1 MSKKERRGVITQG
14 TIAEFMRKRTQLVG
28 FSFGLFKHVQYVVEF
43 LDNALD
49 AVETARWKYGAY
61 NLDLARAT
69 LKYTR
74 TQKEDIFFE
83 DGDDVA
89 PEIDRLGEQSD
100 LPSGNG
106 DLNTTTDRV
115 QLLIDASD
123 QDIGLTT
130 LSLETLISPIRES
143 LTNEPIVIIR
153 LQEMDI
159 DSLASLPDSQTLKE
173 RMYSLEVFDNGVGLI
188 PEDLEKFGRYLA
200 SSKSERL
207 KQTRGSQGFGAPS
220 AFSDAQNTTGKPIT
234 VLTKHFLEEQA
245 TVSVFYT
252 TGKNVKQY
260 IVTPTQVNVSFP
272 HGSYIRLY
280 YLNVPYRK
288 GFVDTYI
295 RRTSLLNAH
304 ATIIYI
310 DPRNEVMVFNRRV
323 SSFPSESIYAKPHPT
338 SVSIGDF
345 KEIIHSSSHSSL
357 NTLFKES
364 FCRVSNQKARIII
377 DNAQQ
382 ELNARGTGLYM
393 TTPQQISPQQTEALF
408 QVLSKR
414 KMCPY
419 YLNLTHFRNLLTKSN
434 PNHSIL
440 DVLSFLFAD
449 ITKAAARKVLKSAGL
464 KPQKLT
470 SLSQDELDC
479 LYTALNEQKLCPLR
493 FTLKQLTHELTRPSS
508 SPLLDR
514 LRTHFCSSS
523 LQVVQKVLITADEKL
538 GNTSL
543 WYKKPKKLTPQEI
556 SALFKSLN
564 EIQSPKSSMSFSKFK
579 TTVKHSSKQ
588 TLSAL
593 LQNELKISKTQISP
607 LLQTVEKRLKYSSL
621 ITKSPSRYSDV
632 EIHALYESLQH
643 HMKCSGCIDSS
654 TTLLQLLNNA
664 AESSLQVWLENNFYL
679 QRGEAETI
687 IEKASKLL
695 GGLRPLIMNK
705 PQNLADEQIN
715 ALYRSFRAQ
724 KYYSPPTDTVVRVGA
739 DVMDRVIQMTY
750 HPDFVKTET
759 RKPTSGKGLAFVVEA
774 TIAYGGDIQEA
785 KRARDVLYRFVNRT
799 PKLRDNSD
807 CAIWKA
813 TASVN
818 WKNYGVDQFDNGL
831 PKGPIRIFVSVSG
844 PFVHV
849 MFKTQSKQALAEDET
864 LISEIKL
871 ALEAVGRKLKSVIS
885 ERRLSKQRERRT
897 SVLQRYAKSF
907 ARSLSRILSSNPS
920 KNPPTEQDLL
930 ERIIAAIDEDSS
942 PPPSTN
948 SKDIELES

>member
-1 MSKKERRGVITQG
+1 MSKNERLGVITQG

-28 FSFGLFKHVQYVVEF
+28 FSFGLFKHVQYIVEF
-43 LDNALD
+43 VDNALD
-49 AVETARWKYGAY
+49 AIETARWKYGAY
-61 NLDLARAT
+61 NLNLDRAT
-69 LKYTR
+69 FKYTR
-74 TQKEDIFFE
+74 TQKEDLFFE
-83 DGDDVA
+83 NGDDSTL
-89 PEIDRLGEQSD
+89 ELDRQGEQGDLSSGDSD
-100 LPSGNG
+100 L
-106 DLNTTTDRV
+106 DTTADTV
-115 QLLIDASD
+115 ELLLDASD

-130 LSLETLISPIRES
+130 LSMETLISPIRDS
-143 LTNEPIVIIR
+143 LTSEPVVIIR

-173 RMYSLEVFDNGVGLI
+173 RMYSFEVFDNGVGLI
-188 PEDLEKFGRYLA
+188 PEDLVKFGRYLA
-200 SSKSERL
+200 SSKSEKL

-234 VLTKHFLEEQA
+234 ALTKHYLEEQA

-252 TGKNVKQY
+252 TGKNIKQY
-260 IVTPTQVNVSFP
+260 IVEPTQVNVSFS

-323 SSFPSESIYAKPHPT
+323 STFPSETTYAKPHPT

-345 KEIIHSSSHSSL
+345 KEIVHSSSHSSL
-357 NTLFKES
+357 NTLLEES
-364 FCRVSNQKARIII
+364 FCRVSNLKARTII

-382 ELNARGTGLYM
+382 ELNARGTGLFL
-393 TTPQQISPQQTEALF
+393 TTPQQMSPQQTEALF

-414 KMCPY
+414 KQCPY
-419 YLNLTHFRNLLTKSN
+419 YMDLSHFRNLLAKST
-434 PNHSIL
+434 PKRPIL
-440 DVLSFLFAD
+440 DVLTSLFAD
-449 ITKAAARKVLKSAGL
+449 ITKAVARKALKTAGV
-464 KPQKLT
+464 KPQKLAP
-470 SLSQDELDC
+470 LSKDELTRI
-479 LYTALNEQKLCPLR
+479 YKALKEQKLCPLR
-493 FTLKQLTHELTRPSS
+493 ITLEQFAHKLSHTPSTS
-508 SPLLDR
+508 LLDW
-514 LRTHFCSSS
+514 LRKHFCSFS
-523 LQVVQKVLITADEKL
+523 LQAAQKIIARADKKL

-543 WYKKPKKLTPQEI
+543 LFKKPNELISREI
-556 SALFKSLN
+556 TALFKSLN
-564 EIQSPKSSMSFSKFK
+564 NIQLPKSSGSLSKFK
-579 TTVKHSSKQ
+579 KTVKNSSKQ
-588 TLSAL
+588 TLSTF
-593 LQNELKISKTQISP
+593 LQKDLGISKTQVSP
-607 LLQTVEKRLKYSSL
+607 LLQTAEKRLKYHSL
-621 ITKSPSRYSDV
+621 MTKSTSSYSDV
-632 EIHALYESLQH
+632 EISALYENLQH

-654 TTLLQLLNNA
+654 TTLLQLLNNST
-664 AESSLQVWLENNFYL
+664 ESSLQEWLENHFIL
-679 QRGEAETI
+679 QRGEVETV

-695 GGLRPLIMNK
+695 GGLRPLTMGK
-705 PQNLADEQIN
+705 PKDLADEQVN
-715 ALYRSFRAQ
+715 TLYRSFRAQ
-724 KYYSPPTDTVVRVGA
+724 KYYAPPTDTVVPVGA
-739 DVMDRVIQMTY
+739 DIMNQVIQMTY

-871 ALEAVGRKLKSVIS
+871 ALESVGRKLKSIIS
-885 ERRLSKQRERRT
+885 ERRLSKQRARRT
-897 SVLQRYAKSF
+897 SVLQRYAASF
-907 ARSLSRILSSNPS
+907 ARSLSRILSSSPS
-920 KNPPTEQDLL
+920 KNPPTEQELF
-930 ERIIAAIDEDSS
+930 ERLIAAIDKDSS
-942 PPPSTN
+942 LPTD
-948 SKDIELES
+948 SKDAELES

>member
-49 AVETARWKYGAY
+49 AIETARWKYGAY
-61 NLDLARAT
+61 NLDLDRAT
-69 LKYTR
+69 FKYTQ
-74 TQKEDIFFE
+74 TQKEDLFFE
-83 DGDDVA
+83 NGDDDT
-89 PEIDRLGEQSD
+89 PEIDRLGEHSD
-100 LPSGNG
+100 FSSGDG
-106 DLNTTTDRV
+106 DLDTTTDTV
-115 QLLIDASD
+115 ELLLDASD

-130 LSLETLISPIRES
+130 LSMETLISPIREN
-143 LTNEPIVIIR
+143 LTSEPVAIIR

-159 DSLASLPDSQTLKE
+159 DSLASLHDSETLKE
-173 RMYSLEVFDNGVGLI
+173 RMYSLEMFDNGVGLI

-234 VLTKHFLEEQA
+234 VLTKHYLEEQA

-260 IVTPTQVNVSFP
+260 IVEPTQVNVSFP

-310 DPRNEVMVFNRRV
+310 DPRHEVMVFNRRV
-323 SSFPSESIYAKPHPT
+323 STFPSETTYAKPHPT

-345 KEIIHSSSHSSL
+345 KEIVHSSPHSTL
-357 NTLFKES
+357 NTLLEES
-364 FCRVSNQKARIII
+364 FCRVSNQKARTII

-382 ELNARGTGLYM
+382 ELNARGTGLFM
-393 TTPQQISPQQTEALF
+393 TSPQQMSPQQTEALF

-414 KMCPY
+414 NQCPY
-419 YLNLTHFRNLLTKSN
+419 YLDLSHFRNLLAKST
-434 PNHSIL
+434 PSRPIL
-440 DVLSFLFAD
+440 DVLTSLFAD
-449 ITKAAARKVLKSAGL
+449 INKAAARKVIKSAGI
-464 KPQKLT
+464 KPQKLAP
-470 SLSQDELDC
+470 LSQNELAR
-479 LYTALNEQKLCPLR
+479 LYKTLNEQKLCPFR
-493 FTLKQLTHELTRPSS
+493 FTLEQFAHELARPPS
-508 SPLLDR
+508 SPLLNR
-514 LRTHFCSSS
+514 LRKHFCSFS
-523 LQVVQKVLITADEKL
+523 LQVVQKAIATADEKL

-543 WYKKPKKLTPQEI
+543 WFKKPKELISREI

-564 EIQSPKSSMSFSKFK
+564 KNQSPKSSMTLSKFEK
-579 TTVKHSSKQ
+579 TVKNSNKQ

-593 LQNELKISKTQISP
+593 MQKELGISKTQVPS
-607 LLQTVEKRLKYSSL
+607 LLQNAEKRLKYHSL
-621 ITKSPSRYSDV
+621 MTKSPSHYSDV
-632 EIHALYESLQH
+632 EIRVLYESFQH
-643 HMKCSGCIDSS
+643 HMKCSGCINSS
-654 TTLLQLLNNA
+654 ATLLQLLNNA
-664 AESSLQVWLENNFYL
+664 TESSLQEWLENHFYL
-679 QRGEAETI
+679 QRGETETI

-695 GGLRPLIMNK
+695 GGLRPLIMGK
-705 PQNLADEQIN
+705 PKDLADEQIN

-724 KYYSPPTDTVVRVGA
+724 KYFAPPTDTVVPVGTE
-739 DVMDRVIQMTY
+739 VMDRVIQMTY

-885 ERRLSKQRERRT
+885 ERRLSKQRARRT
-897 SVLQRYAKSF
+897 SVLQHYAASF
-907 ARSLSRILSSNPS
+907 AHSLSQILSSSSS
-920 KNPPTEQDLL
+920 KNSPTEQEIL
-930 ERIIAAIDEDSS
+930 ERLIAAIDEDSS
-942 PPPSTN
+942 PATD
-948 SKDIELES
+948 SKDPELDS